1 MLNSIKDFFTL
12 DMIYQFANIGVIPF
26 WLMLILLPTWNG
38 TKVLVNSIFVPL
50 ILGSLYFY
58 VVYVYLNTS
67 EGSFSN
73 ILNKLKTF
81 ELYKGLDSLKKVLSD
96 KNILLIFW
104 IHFLTINLMIGAW
117 IANDASKNKA
127 LQFIVIVPLVL
138 TYFLGPMGLGVYLIL
153 RILAAQKLKLFD

>member
-26 WLMLILLPTWNG
+26 WLMLVLLPSWNG
-38 TKVLVNSIFVPL
+38 TKVLVNSVIAPL

-58 VVYVYLNTS
+58 VVYIYLNTS
-67 EGSFSN
+67 EGLFSN
-73 ILNKLKTF
+73 ALDKFKTF
-81 ELYKGLDSLKKVLSD
+81 ELYKGLESLKRIFAD

-127 LQFIVIVPLVL
+127 LQFIVVLPLIL
-138 TYFLGPMGLGVYLIL
+138 TYFLGPIGLGVYLIL
-153 RILAAQKLKLFD
+153 RILAAQKLKLFE

>member
-26 WLMLILLPTWNG
+26 WLMLVLLPSWNG
-38 TKVLVNSIFVPL
+38 TKVLVNSVFAPL

-58 VVYVYLNTS
+58 VVYVYFNTS
-67 EGSFSN
+67 EGFFSN
-73 ILNKLKTF
+73 ALDKFKTF
-81 ELYKGLDSLKKVLSD
+81 ELYKGLDSLKKILAD

-104 IHFLTINLMIGAW
+104 IHFLTINLIIGTW

-127 LQFIVIVPLVL
+127 LQFIVIIPLVL
-138 TYFLGPMGLGVYLIL
+138 TYFLGPIGLGVYLIL